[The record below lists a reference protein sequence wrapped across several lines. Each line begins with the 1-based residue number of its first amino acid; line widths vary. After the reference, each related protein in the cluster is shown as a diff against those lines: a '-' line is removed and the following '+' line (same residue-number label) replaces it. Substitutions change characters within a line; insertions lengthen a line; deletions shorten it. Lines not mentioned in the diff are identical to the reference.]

1 MEQIDSSCRQTDR
14 RRNDRIPF
22 ANMPFSL
29 SLLNSQ
35 FRVCFNPLTMSNI
48 YNNIY
53 TPYLS
58 FNPVATKR

>member
-48 YNNIY
+48 YNLY
-53 TPYLS
+53 SLS
-58 FNPVATKR
+58 QF

>member
-14 RRNDRIPF
+14 RQNDWILL
-22 ANMPFSL
+22 ANMPNSL
-29 SLLNSQ
+29 SLFNSQ

-58 FNPVATKR
+58 FNPVAIKR